1 MLDAVLFDL
10 DHTLLTY
17 DQDRGAIVGTAF
29 AAAGV
34 GRFCSDEV
42 LRAAADDVPA
52 VDSDHEF
59 LTELFRIAAERHDG
73 PAHRAADL
81 ARAYGA
87 AVDHTAV
94 SFRPGAERALGAA
107 RGGESVG

>member
-1 MLDAVLFDL
+1 VLDAVLFDL

-52 VDSDHEF
+52 VRGLLPS
-59 LTELFRIAAERHDG
+59 RR
-73 PAHRAADL
+73 
-81 ARAYGA
+81 GA
-87 AVDHTAV
+87 
-94 SFRPGAERALGAA
+94 GA
-107 RGGESVG
+107 RGRTRG